1 MTRHGTFRN
10 DEWSCVDAMAAG
22 ELSRLGIAEAA
33 YRLRC
38 GELTAGD
45 YATALL
51 ERQHLGRRRM
61 RMRSSG
67 SNQTVRLKRPAR
79 RMREES
85 GGRAW
90 HYCMACLLHSRT
102 TSTSREPA
110 YNGLQTGSVDLA
122 IGECAACPETLF
134 AHHGVA
140 AIIVSTTPRPA
151 GLIGTDDD
159 QILINGELLST
170 FSTFIRNTSPAAG
183 ACGWRRQSPS
193 AAAPA
198 SSWCATRN
206 HRLLMCTSSRIAAS
220 HPAIGGRRWWA
231 SADLLGWPPRLQYW
245 IFTSSICS
253 SLSSLS

>member
-33 YRLRC
+33 DRLRC
-38 GELTAGD
+38 GELTAVD
-45 YATALL
+45 YASSLL
-51 ERQHLGRRRM
+51 ERQHIGRRRM
-61 RMRSSG
+61 RMRSPG

-134 AHHGVA
+134 CQPRCGGNHRIHHAAPSWSDRHRRRSNSDQRRVA
-140 AIIVSTTPRPA
+140 VHIQHLHPQHITGRWCMWMAQPKPERSCSGLKLVRHTESSAADVHQLQDRGLASGDRRQAVVGIGGSPRMA
-151 GLIGTDDD
+151 
-159 QILINGELLST
+159 
-170 FSTFIRNTSPAAG
+170 AAG
-183 ACGWRRQSPS
+183 P
-193 AAAPA
+193 
-198 SSWCATRN
+198 
-206 HRLLMCTSSRIAAS
+206 
-220 HPAIGGRRWWA
+220 
-231 SADLLGWPPRLQYW
+231 
-245 IFTSSICS
+245 
-253 SLSSLS
+253 